1 MGGWMHV
8 RVVDGHDVVGMET
21 GRMRIG
27 VVEHGVCEPKA
38 SVVRSTRMGKRM
50 GRRGFMCC
58 MGVWEIGGCESG
70 VMSQD
75 SILDSTT
82 RLCLGVWVV
91 GATVVSGWQ

>member
-58 MGVWEIGGCESG
+58 MGVWVCGRLVCQ
-70 VMSQD
+70 SQPD
-75 SILDSTT
+75 YQTASAQLPSDDDYT
-82 RLCLGVWVV
+82 
-91 GATVVSGWQ
+91 